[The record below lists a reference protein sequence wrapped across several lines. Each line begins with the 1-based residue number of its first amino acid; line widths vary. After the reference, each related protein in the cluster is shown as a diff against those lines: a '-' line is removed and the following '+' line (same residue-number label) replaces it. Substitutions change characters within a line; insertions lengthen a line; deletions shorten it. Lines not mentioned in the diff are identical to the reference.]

1 MIKGVIP
8 WILRAESALNFIDT
22 SILVFYHQGR
32 QGRTDIRLQP
42 RPAMAGS
49 ATSPTKNISRVPP
62 PYYYGV
68 SHRTCA
74 SHMDKKRKLIGYH
87 PQPTAPLFV
96 ITINGFLR
104 HVLNVEFLNC
114 FRAYIRN
121 TREPSCKKNNTIE

>member
-62 PYYYGV
+62 PTITVYPIV
-68 SHRTCA
+68 QVPHTWI
-74 SHMDKKRKLIGYH
+74 KRG
-87 PQPTAPLFV
+87 
-96 ITINGFLR
+96 N
-104 HVLNVEFLNC
+104 
-114 FRAYIRN
+114 
-121 TREPSCKKNNTIE
+121 